1 MKLMKQLF
9 RNHTK
14 NVLVCLIGA
23 FVSAIAVN
31 CFILESNL
39 GDGGT
44 VGISLAL
51 KYAFGWSPALTSLII
66 NTIVIIVGWKFLSTR
81 TAVYTFIANTA
92 ISLFLDLTENFST
105 DIDNFVINA
114 AFGGVFVGV
123 GIGLVIAAGGVIGGT
138 SVVAKMLNKYF
149 DIKTSQG
156 IFLLDGLVVLSFLF
170 VLPLENVLFTII
182 MIFIT
187 ERATAFI
194 IEGFNPKK
202 AVTIISDKNENISDK
217 INSFTGRGST
227 LLKGKGGFGKKETSM
242 LYVVV
247 PQSQV
252 TRVKKL
258 VNEED
263 DKAFLVIHDVR
274 DVLGSG
280 FINLT

>member
-1 MKLMKQLF
+1 MKKIQALIK
-9 RNHTK
+9 NHTK
-14 NVLVCLIGA
+14 DMIICLIGS
-23 FVSAIAVN
+23 FISAIAVN
-31 CFILESNL
+31 CFILGSNL

-44 VGISLAL
+44 VGMSLAL

-66 NTIVIIVGWKFLSTR
+66 NTVVIIVGWKFLSTK
-81 TAVYTFIANTA
+81 TAIYTLVANTS
-92 ISLFLDLTENFST
+92 ISIFLDLTEHWQT
-105 DIDNFVINA
+105 GVDNFVINA
-114 AFGGVFVGV
+114 TFGGVLVGV
-123 GIGLVIAAGGVIGGT
+123 GIGLVIASGGVIGGT
-138 SVVAKMLNKYF
+138 SVIAKMLNKYF
-149 DIKTSQG
+149 DIKTAQG
-156 IFLLDGLVVLSFLF
+156 IFVLDGLVVLSFLF
-170 VLPLENVLFTII
+170 VLPLTNVLFTII

-187 ERATAFI
+187 ERATSFI

-202 AVTIISDKNENISDK
+202 AVTVISSKNETISDK

-227 LLKGKGGFGKKETSM
+227 ILNGKGGYAKHETSM

-263 DKAFLVIHDVR
+263 ENAFLVIHDVR

-280 FINLT
+280 FINLS

>member
-1 MKLMKQLF
+1 MKMMKQLF
-9 RNHTK
+9 RDHTK
-14 NVLVCLIGA
+14 NVIVCLIGA

-39 GDGGT
+39 EDGGT

-105 DIDNFVINA
+105 GIDNFVINA

>member
-1 MKLMKQLF
+1 MKMMKQLF
-9 RNHTK
+9 RDHTK
-14 NVLVCLIGA
+14 NVIVCLIGA

-105 DIDNFVINA
+105 GIDNFVINA

>member
-1 MKLMKQLF
+1 M
-9 RNHTK
+9 
-14 NVLVCLIGA
+14 
-23 FVSAIAVN
+23 
-31 CFILESNL
+31 
-39 GDGGT
+39 
-44 VGISLAL
+44 
-51 KYAFGWSPALTSLII
+51 
-66 NTIVIIVGWKFLSTR
+66 
-81 TAVYTFIANTA
+81 
-92 ISLFLDLTENFST
+92 
-105 DIDNFVINA
+105 
-114 AFGGVFVGV
+114 
-123 GIGLVIAAGGVIGGT
+123 
-138 SVVAKMLNKYF
+138 
-149 DIKTSQG
+149 
-156 IFLLDGLVVLSFLF
+156 LSFLF

-202 AVTIISDKNENISDK
+202 AVTIISDKNENISDR

>member
-1 MKLMKQLF
+1 MKMMKQLF
-9 RNHTK
+9 RDHTK
-14 NVLVCLIGA
+14 NVIVCLIGA

-31 CFILESNL
+31 CFILESNI

-105 DIDNFVINA
+105 GIDNFVINA

>member
-1 MKLMKQLF
+1 MKMMKQLF
-9 RNHTK
+9 RDHTK
-14 NVLVCLIGA
+14 NIILCLIGA

-92 ISLFLDLTENFST
+92 ISLFLNLTENFST
-105 DIDNFVINA
+105 GIDNFVINA
-114 AFGGVFVGV
+114 AFGGVFVGL

-187 ERATAFI
+187 ERATSFI

-202 AVTIISDKNENISDK
+202 AVTIISDKNENISDR

>member
-1 MKLMKQLF
+1 MKMMKQLF
-9 RNHTK
+9 RDHTK
-14 NVLVCLIGA
+14 NVIVCLIGA

-105 DIDNFVINA
+105 GIDNFVINA

-170 VLPLENVLFTII
+170 VLPLENLLFTII

>member
-1 MKLMKQLF
+1 MIQQLF

-14 NVLVCLIGA
+14 NIIVCLIGS
-23 FVSAIAVN
+23 FISAIAVN
-31 CFILESNL
+31 CFILGSNL

-51 KYAFGWSPALTSLII
+51 KYAFGFSPALTSLII
-66 NTIVIIVGWKFLSTR
+66 NTIVIIVGWKFLSRR
-81 TAVYTFIANTA
+81 TAIYTLISNTA
-92 ISLFLDLTENFST
+92 ISIFLDLTEGWNT
-105 DIDNFVINA
+105 GVDNFVVNA
-114 AFGGVFVGV
+114 TFGGVLVGI
-123 GIGLVIAAGGVIGGT
+123 GIGLVIASGGVIGGT

-149 DIKTSQG
+149 DIKTSQA
-156 IFLLDGLVVLSFLF
+156 IFVLDGLVVLSFIF
-170 VLPLENVLFTII
+170 VLPLTNVLFTII
-182 MIFIT
+182 MLFIT
-187 ERATAFI
+187 ERATSFI

-202 AVTIISDKNENISDK
+202 AVTIISSHNETISDK

-227 LLKGKGGFGKKETSM
+227 LLNGKGGYGKNETSM

-263 DKAFLVIHDVR
+263 KNAFLVIHDVR
-274 DVLGSG
+274 DVLGNG
-280 FINLT
+280 FMNLS

>member
-1 MKLMKQLF
+1 MKMMKQLF
-9 RNHTK
+9 RDHTK
-14 NVLVCLIGA
+14 NVIVCLIGA

-105 DIDNFVINA
+105 GIDNFVINA

-227 LLKGKGGFGKKETSM
+227 LLKGKGGFGKKEQICYM
-242 LYVVV
+242 L
-247 PQSQV
+247 
-252 TRVKKL
+252 
-258 VNEED
+258 
-263 DKAFLVIHDVR
+263 
-274 DVLGSG
+274 
-280 FINLT
+280 

>member
-1 MKLMKQLF
+1 MKMLKQLF
-9 RNHTK
+9 KDHTK
-14 NVLVCLIGA
+14 NIIICILGA
-23 FVSAIAVN
+23 FVSALAVN
-31 CFILESNL
+31 CFILGSNL

-92 ISLFLDLTENFST
+92 ISIFLDLTKNFNT
-105 DIDNFVINA
+105 GIDNFVINA
-114 AFGGVFVGV
+114 TFGGVLVGV

-138 SVVAKMLNKYF
+138 SVIAKMLNKYL
-149 DIKTSQG
+149 DIKTAQA

-170 VLPLENVLFTII
+170 VLPLINVLFTII
-182 MIFIT
+182 MLFVT
-187 ERATAFI
+187 ERATSFI

-202 AVTIISDKNENISDK
+202 AVTVISSKNEVISDR

-227 LLKGKGGFGKKETSM
+227 LLNGKGGYGKHETSM

-263 DKAFLVIHDVR
+263 ENAFLVIHDVR
-274 DVLGSG
+274 DVLGNG
-280 FINLT
+280 FINLS

>member
-1 MKLMKQLF
+1 MKMMKQLF
-9 RNHTK
+9 RDHTK
-14 NVLVCLIGA
+14 NVIVCLIGA

>member
-1 MKLMKQLF
+1 MIQQLF

-14 NVLVCLIGA
+14 NIIVCLIGS
-23 FVSAIAVN
+23 FISAIAVN
-31 CFILESNL
+31 CFILGSNL

-51 KYAFGWSPALTSLII
+51 KYAFGFSPALTSLII
-66 NTIVIIVGWKFLSTR
+66 NTIVIIVGWKFLSRR
-81 TAVYTFIANTA
+81 TAIYTFISNTA
-92 ISLFLDLTENFST
+92 ISIFLDLTEGWNT
-105 DIDNFVINA
+105 GVDNFVVNA
-114 AFGGVFVGV
+114 TFGGVLVGV
-123 GIGLVIAAGGVIGGT
+123 GIGLVIASGGVIGGT

-149 DIKTSQG
+149 DIKTSQA
-156 IFLLDGLVVLSFLF
+156 IFVLDGLVVLSFIF
-170 VLPLENVLFTII
+170 VLPLTNVLFTII
-182 MIFIT
+182 MLFIT
-187 ERATAFI
+187 ERATSFI

-202 AVTIISDKNENISDK
+202 AVTIISSHNETISDK

-227 LLKGKGGFGKKETSM
+227 LLNGKGGYGKNETSM

-263 DKAFLVIHDVR
+263 ENAFLVIHDVR
-274 DVLGSG
+274 DVLGNG
-280 FINLT
+280 FMNLS

>member
-1 MKLMKQLF
+1 MKMMKQLF

-14 NVLVCLIGA
+14 NVIVCLIGA

-105 DIDNFVINA
+105 GIDNFVINA

-138 SVVAKMLNKYF
+138 SVIAKMLNKYF

>member
-1 MKLMKQLF
+1 MIQQLF

-14 NVLVCLIGA
+14 NIIVCLIGS
-23 FVSAIAVN
+23 FISAIAVN
-31 CFILESNL
+31 CFILGSNL

-51 KYAFGWSPALTSLII
+51 KYAFGFSPALTSLII
-66 NTIVIIVGWKFLSTR
+66 NTIVIIVGWKFLSRR
-81 TAVYTFIANTA
+81 TAIYTFISNTA
-92 ISLFLDLTENFST
+92 ISIFLDLTEGWNT
-105 DIDNFVINA
+105 GVDNFVVNA
-114 AFGGVFVGV
+114 TFGGVLVGV
-123 GIGLVIAAGGVIGGT
+123 GIGLVIASGGVIGGT

-149 DIKTSQG
+149 DIKTSQA
-156 IFLLDGLVVLSFLF
+156 IFVLDGLVVLSFIF
-170 VLPLENVLFTII
+170 VLPLTNVLFTII
-182 MIFIT
+182 MLFIT
-187 ERATAFI
+187 ERATSFI

-202 AVTIISDKNENISDK
+202 AVTIISIHNETISDK

-227 LLKGKGGFGKKETSM
+227 LLNGKGGYGKNETSM

-263 DKAFLVIHDVR
+263 ENAFLVIHDVR
-274 DVLGSG
+274 DVLGNG
-280 FINLT
+280 FMNLS

>member
-1 MKLMKQLF
+1 MMKQLF
-9 RNHTK
+9 RDHTK
-14 NVLVCLIGA
+14 NVIVCLIGA

-105 DIDNFVINA
+105 GIDNFVINA